1 MATTG
6 VELAAPQRAAE
17 VVVDVP
23 NRVDASELLEF
34 YRRQGHATTHSIDKL
49 ERMIAN
55 SFCFVTARQ
64 NGSLIGIARGVT
76 DGVRGHIIECK
87 LDPACQGPG
96 CVTRVDGRIE
106 HDSAGIAR
114 TMAERVIGAFR
125 QAGVERI
132 DVVAY
137 GTEVDFCEDLGFRR
151 VAGLVP
157 LSLDTRRSGATTVGT
172 VSRSEAVVAAK

>member
-1 MATTG
+1 MTTTG
-6 VELAAPQRAAE
+6 IELNAPQRTAE
-17 VVVDVP
+17 VVVEVP
-23 NRVDASELLEF
+23 HRVDAGELLEF
-34 YRRQGHATTHSIDKL
+34 YRRQGHATTHSSDKL

-55 SFCFVTARQ
+55 SYCFVTARK
-64 NGSLIGIARGVT
+64 NGTLIGIARGVT

-114 TMAERVIGAFR
+114 TMAERVIEAFR

-137 GTEVDFCEDLGFRR
+137 PTEVDFCEDLGFRR

-157 LSLDTRRSGATTVGT
+157 LSLDTRSPGGARPFAPSVMT
-172 VSRSEAVVAAK
+172 AK